1 MNPMNWLWLT
11 VAVWIIAKMT
21 VLTSL
26 TNLQLVVAILSSWIL
41 IKFVL
46 LSMDFEGYMKWA
58 NSFFKKNNNNK
69 CFRFLFLAIF
79 AGLAYLLIPK
89 IGIVYF
95 FASMFAGISL
105 YAHTMMHYPKVMI
118 SYIQAFKGKNAM
130 SQIALDW
137 IIWLGLGAWALK
149 ELFF

>member
-1 MNPMNWLWLT
+1 MNPLHWLGLT
-11 VAVWIIAKMT
+11 VAAGIVAQITGLI
-21 VLTSL
+21 SL
-26 TNLQLVVAILSSWIL
+26 TNIQLVVAILALWIF

-46 LSMDFEGYMKWA
+46 LSTDFKGYMKWA
-58 NSFFKKNNNNK
+58 NDFVRNNNYK
-69 CFRFLFLAIF
+69 SFRLIFLAIF

-95 FASMFAGISL
+95 FASMFAGMSL
-105 YAHTMMHYPKVMI
+105 YAHTMMHYPKVMS
-118 SYIQAFKGKNAM
+118 SYVQAFKGKNAM
-130 SQIALDW
+130 SQIAFDW

>member
-1 MNPMNWLWLT
+1 MNPLHWLWLT
-11 VAVWIIAKMT
+11 VAAWIIAKMT
-21 VLTSL
+21 ILTSL
-26 TNLQLVVAILSSWIL
+26 TNIQLVVAILASWIF
-41 IKFVL
+41 IKFAL
-46 LSMDFEGYMKWA
+46 LSTDFKGYMKWA

-79 AGLAYLLIPK
+79 AGLAYSLIPK

-95 FASMFAGISL
+95 LASMFAGMSL

-130 SQIALDW
+130 SQLALDW
-137 IIWLGLGAWALK
+137 IIWLGSGACALK